1 MGVNIHAFVVRKK
14 ESPLIFAAFNDII
27 GLLISIY
34 QKPLVGCLV
43 LVRLAFADVGRIFY
57 IVNAI
62 L

>member
-1 MGVNIHAFVVRKK
+1 MVLQKKQQVAYFFLLFSKRPLSPGRPEKGRKK

-34 QKPLVGCLV
+34 QK
-43 LVRLAFADVGRIFY
+43 RI
-57 IVNAI
+57 